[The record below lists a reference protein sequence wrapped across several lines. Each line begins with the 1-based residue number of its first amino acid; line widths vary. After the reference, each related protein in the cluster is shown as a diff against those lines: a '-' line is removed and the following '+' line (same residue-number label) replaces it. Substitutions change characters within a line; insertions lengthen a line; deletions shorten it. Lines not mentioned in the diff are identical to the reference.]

1 MIRLDPAT
9 ASPAA
14 PSTVPGWAPAA
25 GGALGDADA
34 AFRAGAALGA
44 LDTLTRAQPACLG
57 AWRERLALKC
67 AAASMRL
74 AGRAEDEAALRDAW
88 QLCPA
93 GADPGPAGAI
103 FGAWRQL
110 ALQPPAVSADRLAK
124 VAEMLGLAW
133 DDDALAELCRHI
145 ENLVE
150 GQTPAPFAAAAIA
163 AHVVA
168 TRPDAE
174 LFAWWLADL
183 VLAQGLRW
191 PRPLPLLMA
200 QAFSPAFRTA
210 AGASRRTKPG
220 EENFERAVCLALVQA
235 AAETCRLAADLSRR
249 AEKLLA
255 GAPKLRA
262 KGAGDAIFL
271 LLNEDAVA
279 GRIRHPRACA
289 QAMRTASCSR
299 CEDGRAP
306 LAVFSRRG
314 HGGSPQSVRRVSDW
328 VRTPRKLMNRCGR
341 SHLQIFRQRQSNCLL
356 RRRSATTRTRD
367 TPTNRAAPSQL
378 RPPAPFR

>member
-9 ASPAA
+9 ASSA
-14 PSTVPGWAPAA
+14 PPTVPAWALAA
-25 GGALGDADA
+25 GGGASDADA
-34 AFRAGAALGA
+34 AFQAGAALA
-44 LDTLTRAQPACLG
+44 SLDTLARAQPAWAG
-57 AWRERLALKC
+57 AWRQRLALKG

-133 DDDALAELCRHI
+133 DDGALADLCTKI
-145 ENLVE
+145 EDVA
-150 GQTPAPFAAAAIA
+150 GSQRPAPYAAAATA

-168 TRPDAE
+168 MRPDAE

-200 QAFSPAFRTA
+200 QVFGPPFRTE
-210 AGASRRTKPG
+210 GGGKRIRPG
-220 EENFERAVCLALVQA
+220 EKDFERAVCLALVQG
-235 AAETCRLAADLSRR
+235 AAEACRLAAELSRR

-255 GAPKLRA
+255 VAPKLRA
-262 KGAGDAIFL
+262 KGAGDVIFL
-271 LLNEDAVA
+271 LLNEDAVSGSLTTKNLSRFA
-279 GRIRHPRACA
+279 ARRLFERLQQLDVVRELSGRP
-289 QAMRTASCSR
+289 S
-299 CEDGRAP
+299 
-306 LAVFSRRG
+306 
-314 HGGSPQSVRRVSDW
+314 
-328 VRTPRKLMNRCGR
+328 
-341 SHLQIFRQRQSNCLL
+341 FRL
-356 RRRSATTRTRD
+356 
-367 TPTNRAAPSQL
+367 
-378 RPPAPFR
+378 FGM